1 MLLNMIAL
9 EADNLVKVFRD
20 KKQERE
26 VRAVDG
32 INLKIN
38 AGEIFGFLGPN
49 GAGKTTTIR
58 LLAGLY
64 RPTEGRAKVLGLDV
78 TNVGDRI
85 RKDIGFLTEN
95 NGNYE
100 NLTVSENLKFFG
112 SFYDLSD
119 IDARIKRVLDEFGL
133 TDRFDQRVGKLSKG
147 LKQRLALARVLLYEP
162 KILFLD
168 EPTSGLDPQVAA
180 EVRTLI
186 TRLRTGERTIFI
198 NSHNLEEVQK
208 ICDRVAI
215 INAGK
220 IVQMGTAA
228 QLDKDL
234 FGAQELLI
242 QVKDALPQN
251 LVAELQ
257 RLEFV
262 KNVQANHTR
271 LTVRLQDID
280 ANAPDVI
287 ECLTKGGVRILE
299 VQRNRHS
306 LEEIYLTLMAD
317 SRNGAGRGK

>member
-1 MLLNMIAL
+1 MNIIAL
-9 EADNLVKVFRD
+9 EAENLVKVFRD

-38 AGEIFGFLGPN
+38 AGEIFGYLGPN
-49 GAGKTTTIR
+49 GSGKTTTIR

-64 RPTEGRAKVLGLDV
+64 RPTAGRAIVLGQDV
-78 TNVGDRI
+78 TTVGDRI
-85 RKDIGFLTEN
+85 RRDIGFLTEN
-95 NGNYE
+95 HGNYE
-100 NLTVSENLKFFG
+100 NLTVYENLKFFG
-112 SFYDLSD
+112 SFYDVPDLEG
-119 IDARIKRVLDEFGL
+119 RIKRVLEEFGL
-133 TDRFDQRVGKLSKG
+133 SDRYNVRVGRLSKG
-147 LKQRLALARVLLYEP
+147 LKQRLALARVLLHEP
-162 KILFLD
+162 KVLFLD

-215 INAGK
+215 INTGK

>member
-1 MLLNMIAL
+1 MLAL
-9 EADNLVKVFRD
+9 EAENLVKVFRD
-20 KKQERE
+20 KKQKLE
-26 VRAVDG
+26 VYAVDG

-38 AGEIFGFLGPN
+38 TGEIFGFLGPN

-64 RPTEGRAKVLGLDV
+64 QPTEGRAKVLGQDV
-78 TNVGDRI
+78 TTIGDRI
-85 RKDIGFLTEN
+85 RKNIGFLTEYH
-95 NGNYE
+95 GNYE
-100 NLTVSENLKFFG
+100 NLTVYENLKFFG
-112 SFYDLSD
+112 SFYDISD
-119 IDARIKRVLDEFGL
+119 IETRIKQVLEEFGL
-133 TDRFDQRVGKLSKG
+133 SDRNDQRVGKLSKG
-147 LKQRLALARVLLYEP
+147 LKQRIAIARVLLHDP

-168 EPTSGLDPQVAA
+168 EPTAGLDPQAAA

-186 TRLRTGERTIFI
+186 THLRSEERTIFI

-208 ICDRVAI
+208 ICDRLAI

-234 FGAQELLI
+234 FGAQELSI
-242 QVKDALPQN
+242 QVRDSIPPN

-262 KNVQANHTR
+262 KNVRANHTH

-280 ANAPDVI
+280 ANAPQVI
-287 ECLTKGGVRILE
+287 DCLTKGGGRILE

-306 LEEIYLTLMAD
+306 LEEIYLALMAD
-317 SRNGAGRGK
+317 ARNSAGRGK

>member
-1 MLLNMIAL
+1 MIAL
-9 EADNLVKVFRD
+9 EAENLVKIFPD
-20 KKQERE
+20 KLQKRE
-26 VRAVDG
+26 VYAVDG
-32 INLKIN
+32 INFKIST
-38 AGEIFGFLGPN
+38 GEIFGFLGPN

-64 RPTEGRAKVLGLDV
+64 RPTEGRAKVLGQDV
-78 TNVGDRI
+78 TAVGDRI

-95 NGNYE
+95 HGNYE
-100 NLTVSENLKFFG
+100 NLTVYENLKFFG
-112 SFYDLSD
+112 GFYGLPNIETRVKQVLEDFGLSD
-119 IDARIKRVLDEFGL
+119 RLN
-133 TDRFDQRVGKLSKG
+133 QRVGKLSKG
-147 LKQRLALARVLLYEP
+147 LKQRLALARVLMHEP

-168 EPTSGLDPQVAA
+168 EPTAGLDPQAAA

-186 TRLRTGERTIFI
+186 TRLRSGERTIFI

-220 IVQMGTAA
+220 IVQMGTAS

-234 FGAQELLI
+234 FGAQELSI
-242 QVKDALPQN
+242 QLKDALPPN
-251 LVAELQ
+251 LVTELQ

-262 KNVQANHTR
+262 KSVQANHTR

-287 ECLTKGGVRILE
+287 DCLTKGGARIVE

-306 LEEIYLTLMAD
+306 LEEIYLALMVDA
-317 SRNGAGRGK
+317 RNSAGRGNK

>member
-1 MLLNMIAL
+1 MNIIAL
-9 EADNLVKVFRD
+9 EAENLVKVFRD

-38 AGEIFGFLGPN
+38 AGEIFGYLGPN
-49 GAGKTTTIR
+49 GSGKTTTIR

-64 RPTEGRAKVLGLDV
+64 RPTAGRAIVLGQDV
-78 TNVGDRI
+78 TTVGDRI
-85 RKDIGFLTEN
+85 RRDIGFLTEN
-95 NGNYE
+95 HGNYE
-100 NLTVSENLKFFG
+100 NLTVYENLKFFG
-112 SFYDLSD
+112 SFYDVPDLEG
-119 IDARIKRVLDEFGL
+119 RIKRVLEEFGL
-133 TDRFDQRVGKLSKG
+133 SDRYNVRVGRLSKG
-147 LKQRLALARVLLYEP
+147 LKQRLALARVLLHEP
-162 KILFLD
+162 KVLFLD

-215 INAGK
+215 INTGK

-242 QVKDALPQN
+242 QAKDALPQN

>member
-1 MLLNMIAL
+1 MNLIAL
-9 EADNLVKVFRD
+9 EADHLVKVFQD
-20 KKQERE
+20 KKKRE
-26 VRAVDG
+26 IRAVDD
-32 INLKIN
+32 ISFKIS

-64 RPTEGRAKVLGLDV
+64 RPTAGKATVLGQDI
-78 TNVGDRI
+78 TAVGDRI

-95 NGNYE
+95 HGNYE
-100 NLTVSENLKFFG
+100 NLTVYENLRFFG
-112 SFYDLSD
+112 GFYDISDIEGRVKRVLEEFDLSD
-119 IDARIKRVLDEFGL
+119 RN
-133 TDRFDQRVGKLSKG
+133 DQRVGKLSKG
-147 LKQRLALARVLLYEP
+147 LKQRLALARVLLHEP
-162 KILFLD
+162 KVLFFD
-168 EPTSGLDPQVAA
+168 EPTSGLDPQAA
-180 EVRTLI
+180 ADVRTLI
-186 TRLRTGERTIFI
+186 TRLRTRERTIFI

-208 ICDRVAI
+208 LCDRVAI

-234 FGAQELLI
+234 FGAQELSI
-242 QVKDALPQN
+242 QVKDALPPN

-257 RLEFV
+257 GLEFV

-287 ECLTKGGVRILE
+287 ECLTKGGARILE

-306 LEEIYLTLMAD
+306 LEEIYLALMAD
-317 SRNGAGRGK
+317 ARNSAGRGN